1 MVTLAGIIEIADSL
15 FPFKDAEQWD
25 NCGLQIGDLSR
36 VVQGIAFGL
45 DPTPQ
50 TVAFAAERSCELLI
64 THHPVLIEPV
74 RSISCETLAGRT
86 LLAAAR
92 SRVDIV
98 ALHTSFDAAHG
109 GLNDWIA
116 ARLGLTEVFIP
127 VPATC
132 ARMGTLL
139 ETMPAL
145 TLAEKVA
152 ADLGTAPPR
161 VICSGNAMVEH
172 VFCASGSGMGYLAIA
187 RQYGADAMVTGDV
200 RYHSAREA
208 LELGM
213 PVIDGGH
220 FGLERH
226 APAVMAGRF
235 RVEFT
240 KMGLDVTCFACDVE
254 ADPYAVTY
262 ASQGGRLS

>member
-1 MVTLAGIIEIADSL
+1 MSGVPLARIIEITDGL
-15 FPFKDAEQWD
+15 FPFKGAEPWD
-25 NCGLQIGDLSR
+25 NCGIQIGDPTR
-36 VVQGIAFGL
+36 MVQAIAFSL

-50 TVAFAAERSCELLI
+50 TVTFAAERSCELLI
-64 THHPVLIEPV
+64 THHPVLIEPI
-74 RSISCETLAGRT
+74 RFISSETLPGRT

-92 SRVDIV
+92 SQVDIV
-98 ALHTSFDAAHG
+98 AVHTNFDSAQG

-116 ARLGLTEVFIP
+116 ERLGLENVFIP

-132 ARMGTLL
+132 ARMGKLV
-139 ETMPAL
+139 EAMPAL
-145 TLAEKVA
+145 MLAEKVA

-161 VICSGNAMVEH
+161 VICSGSPLVKS
-172 VFCASGSGMGYLAIA
+172 VFCASGSGMGYLAVA

-220 FGLERH
+220 FGLEKH
-226 APAVMAGRF
+226 APAVMSDRF
-235 RVEFT
+235 RAEFIR
-240 KMGLDVTCFACDVE
+240 MGLDITCLPCDVE
-254 ADPYAVTY
+254 ADPYIVTF
-262 ASQGGRLS
+262 ASQGG